1 MEKKQVGARIGRR
14 SFISAILILLVLMI
28 GAGLL
33 TRLVPADEYQ
43 RTTQAGREV
52 LDPSSFHLTAAHPL
66 PVWRWFTGPVEVLWS
81 SDALMVIA
89 IIVFI
94 LLVGGSFAVLDR
106 AGVLRT
112 IIEHIATTFR
122 PRRYILIAVICLF
135 FMGMGALLGIFEEV
149 VPLIPIIIPLAWFRI
164 IVFAVMY
171 CIVTLFVV
179 TYARRIEGNPSS
191 SLVYA
196 EERAVR
202 ARYQESI
209 DHTETEAPRR
219 AVVWAVSC
227 LMAMLVII
235 LMGPF
240 VKILQT
246 YSLPII
252 GIAFVT
258 AGLGAGLFSGIG
270 SRKTFATFA
279 AGVGGMASRQP
290 SRGQVLPWQACW
302 FMPSPQGSLSWLS
315 RSISDPSELHMTTRI
330 PKDYSTSRERFR
342 SRLADISRLWPQVV
356 LTTHPVANPDGE
368 DLSIDI
374 LDAPATGAPRHLLLV
389 TTGEHGIECFVG
401 SAVLDLLMEQVVPTL
416 NPTDTALCLVHCINP
431 WGMAHEQRTN
441 AANVDLNRNFIVDWD
456 TVEQRNPQ
464 YHELQYLFQPQGP
477 VPQVAKDRLRTAR
490 SVLQLALSG
499 RSKLLRQALLVGQYD
514 EPKGLYY
521 GGTTWQP
528 ETCTMRTVYDE
539 CLRSAPHVVHVDL
552 HTGYGP
558 RDRMSVVNSGFDPV
572 PSAEWKQRI
581 GYPRVVAAT
590 SQEFHRIEGDM
601 IDYMYRTREIQASQ
615 TAMYATCFEFGCLGD
630 SLKSDIDSLWCA
642 IASNRL
648 RQFSA
653 INESIAQQVRKLWR
667 EAYCPS
673 DPAWERRACANA
685 LLATRGILHDQGLTG

>member
-240 VKILQT
+240 VCRAGRRIVLRNRVEEDVRNVRGWRRRHGVAT
-246 YSLPII
+246 AISRTSPALAGLLVY
-252 GIAFVT
+252 AVT
-258 AGLGAGLFSGIG
+258 AGF
-270 SRKTFATFA
+270 F
-279 AGVGGMASRQP
+279 
-290 SRGQVLPWQACW
+290 VLAV
-302 FMPSPQGSLSWLS
+302 
-315 RSISDPSELHMTTRI
+315 SIH
-330 PKDYSTSRERFR
+330 F
-342 SRLADISRLWPQVV
+342 
-356 LTTHPVANPDGE
+356 
-368 DLSIDI
+368 
-374 LDAPATGAPRHLLLV
+374 
-389 TTGEHGIECFVG
+389 
-401 SAVLDLLMEQVVPTL
+401 
-416 NPTDTALCLVHCINP
+416 
-431 WGMAHEQRTN
+431 
-441 AANVDLNRNFIVDWD
+441 
-456 TVEQRNPQ
+456 
-464 YHELQYLFQPQGP
+464 GP
-477 VPQVAKDRLRTAR
+477 
-490 SVLQLALSG
+490 
-499 RSKLLRQALLVGQYD
+499 
-514 EPKGLYY
+514 
-521 GGTTWQP
+521 
-528 ETCTMRTVYDE
+528 
-539 CLRSAPHVVHVDL
+539 
-552 HTGYGP
+552 
-558 RDRMSVVNSGFDPV
+558 F
-572 PSAEWKQRI
+572 
-581 GYPRVVAAT
+581 
-590 SQEFHRIEGDM
+590 
-601 IDYMYRTREIQASQ
+601 
-615 TAMYATCFEFGCLGD
+615 
-630 SLKSDIDSLWCA
+630 
-642 IASNRL
+642 
-648 RQFSA
+648 
-653 INESIAQQVRKLWR
+653 
-667 EAYCPS
+667 
-673 DPAWERRACANA
+673 
-685 LLATRGILHDQGLTG
+685 